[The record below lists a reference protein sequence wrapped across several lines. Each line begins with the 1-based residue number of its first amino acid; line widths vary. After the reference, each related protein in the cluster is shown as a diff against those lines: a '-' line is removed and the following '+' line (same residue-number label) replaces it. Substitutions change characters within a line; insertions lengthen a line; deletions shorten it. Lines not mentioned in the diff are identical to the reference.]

1 MSDINECYIE
11 DDKDF
16 LEFISTGTPRT
27 VQIDA
32 SDLTP
37 FETEHMKTYG
47 VKTILYMPLN
57 AKGISNGYIEVWES
71 RKKRSF
77 SDVEI
82 NLCKAIAEHAAVA
95 VENAFLHN
103 KLTEAEQRFKSIT
116 KNSPDHIMLLDTDF
130 IICYLN
136 YAPPGMTVEKII
148 GTPIYSYGR
157 EDQQERAKEI
167 LKEVLESA
175 EPDIFET
182 ELNTPDQKTV
192 FYECRVSAVISD
204 GKTTGLVVSG
214 RDISSRKE
222 MEAQLEYFAMHDP
235 LTGLPNRRSFELR
248 IRETINLVSHQQLRL
263 DIAILD
269 LDNFK
274 MINDTY
280 GHSIGDHVLT
290 ELGKRLKDN
299 MRESDFAARLGG
311 DEFIILFVNDRNASF
326 QKLHERLRLILD
338 HPVKTQNYDIP
349 VSASIGFSSF
359 DGNEETDIDTII
371 KQADDFLYREKRRKK
386 ANL

>member
-1 MSDINECYIE
+1 
-11 DDKDF
+11 
-16 LEFISTGTPRT
+16 
-27 VQIDA
+27 
-32 SDLTP
+32 
-37 FETEHMKTYG
+37 
-47 VKTILYMPLN
+47 
-57 AKGISNGYIEVWES
+57 
-71 RKKRSF
+71 
-77 SDVEI
+77 
-82 NLCKAIAEHAAVA
+82 
-95 VENAFLHN
+95 
-103 KLTEAEQRFKSIT
+103 
-116 KNSPDHIMLLDTDF
+116 
-130 IICYLN
+130 
-136 YAPPGMTVEKII
+136 
-148 GTPIYSYGR
+148 
-157 EDQQERAKEI
+157 
-167 LKEVLESA
+167 
-175 EPDIFET
+175 
-182 ELNTPDQKTV
+182 
-192 FYECRVSAVISD
+192 
-204 GKTTGLVVSG
+204 
-214 RDISSRKE
+214 
-222 MEAQLEYFAMHDP
+222 MHDP